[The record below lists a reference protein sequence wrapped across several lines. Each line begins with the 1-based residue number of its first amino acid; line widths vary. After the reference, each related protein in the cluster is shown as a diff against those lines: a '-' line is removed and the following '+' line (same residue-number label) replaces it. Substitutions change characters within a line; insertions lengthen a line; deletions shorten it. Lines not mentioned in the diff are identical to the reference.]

1 MLLYRPSSLAR
12 ASATAVDLGGPSVY
26 EGGQN
31 LKLSTKAAVFKRE
44 SLLIGGSS
52 MSIWEARLPWPL
64 LVPALSLA

>member
-12 ASATAVDLGGPSVY
+12 ASATAVDLAGPSVY

-44 SLLIGGSS
+44 SLLIGGQ
-52 MSIWEARLPWPL
+52 ACRFGRPGYPG
-64 LVPALSLA
+64 PP